1 MTRHPFRHGGL
12 LGVVLLLGAC
22 NTANFDL
29 GTEANRI
36 GPPPPLGTPRVDKPV
51 DGMIVGDRLMA
62 AGEYVLALAAYER
75 AAAEDGISAE
85 VLSAMGTAN
94 LKLGRVNQ
102 ARELLEKAV
111 AADER
116 SVPAWNNLGV
126 VLIDLHEYHQ
136 AREAFRVAFGI
147 DNGDSELIRQ
157 NLILVNKL
165 IAQELAKIPETG
177 DFSLVRH
184 GNGSYFLVGN

>member
-1 MTRHPFRHGGL
+1 MTRPRLQRGA
-12 LGVVLLLGAC
+12 VLAVALISLAAC
-22 NTANFDL
+22 NTANFEL
-29 GTEANRI
+29 GEGERT
-36 GPPPPLGTPRVDKPV
+36 GPPPPFGTPSVRQAI
-51 DGMIVGDRLMA
+51 DGMIVGDRLMEA
-62 AGEYVLALAAYER
+62 SEYELALSAYQR
-75 AAAEDGISAE
+75 AAAENGIRAE
-85 VLSAMGTAN
+85 VLSAMGSAN
-94 LKLGRVNQ
+94 LRLGRLNQ

-111 AADER
+111 AADDR

-126 VLIDLHEYHQ
+126 ALIDLYEYQQ

-165 IAQELAKIPETG
+165 VEQQLARIPTG
-177 DFSLVRH
+177 SEFSLVRH